1 MRLVSDRLYSN
12 RSSTKPVLK
21 TATSQQVRNKFLN
34 MIGIIEQPAAATVS
48 VTHSPTDIMGSC
60 QRPKPRPVASLQ
72 EDLRY
77 NRREDRAA
85 SKRLRGVLTDSTTEY
100 AQYHDFQESKQEEKR
115 KQKKQIS
122 FVDTVDVVPIPMRH
136 EYSERIRTRIWM
148 NATEIRETAARNAV
162 EFEYEG

>member
-1 MRLVSDRLYSN
+1 
-12 RSSTKPVLK
+12 
-21 TATSQQVRNKFLN
+21 
-34 MIGIIEQPAAATVS
+34 MIGFIEQPAAATVS
-48 VTHSPTDIMGSC
+48 VTQSTAEIVGSC
-60 QRPKPRPVASLQ
+60 PRQKTRPVASFQ

-85 SKRLRGVLTDSTTEY
+85 NKRTRGVLTDSTTEY
-100 AQYHDFQESKQEEKR
+100 VQYHDSQESKQEEK
-115 KQKKQIS
+115 KKNKKHIS

-148 NATEIRETAARNAV
+148 NASEIRETAARNAV